1 MSKAVGVEQGWRF
14 TARDPEGRRFTGIVD
29 AASEGEARRIL
40 TEQMLTPVSL
50 EAAAPEA
57 LPKVRGSADPK
68 ALTVFTRQ
76 FATLVDAALPLLT
89 TVEMLASLTT
99 DRSLRAALRRVARDI
114 NGGASLSDALR
125 AHPRVF
131 PPIYVHMVEAGEV
144 GGTLPQALERVAVYL
159 EASQALRE
167 RLLGAMVYPAV
178 VLSVAVLAVGAILT
192 FVVPVFA
199 ELFAS
204 EGVDLPMSTTVLMAA
219 STLIRRYWVVVFVVA
234 GTLVLLLR
242 QLVKSE
248 GGRRWVDFLLLRLPV
263 IGGLTRKAA
272 VARLTRAMA
281 SMLHSGVM
289 LSDVLAAAARISGNG
304 EVEAAVLNARDSIHA
319 GSDLA
324 TPIAKADIL
333 PPLLAQMVKVGEESG
348 RLEEMLDKVADFF
361 EMEVKAA
368 IDGAMK
374 ALEPALI
381 VILGVV
387 LGGIVAAM
395 YTPVFDLMTSLG

>member
-1 MSKAVGVEQGWRF
+1 MSNHTEHGWRF
-14 TARDPEGRRFTGIVD
+14 AARDPEGRRLTGVVD
-29 AASEGEARRIL
+29 ATSEGEARRIL
-40 TEQMLTPVSL
+40 TEQMLSPVSL
-50 EAAAPEA
+50 EPVAVEE
-57 LPKVRGSADPK
+57 LPRVRGSADRR
-68 ALTVFTRQ
+68 ALAVFTRQ
-76 FATLVDAALPLLT
+76 FATLVDAALPLLAS
-89 TVEMLASLTT
+89 VEMLASLTT
-99 DRSLRAALRRVARDI
+99 DRALRGALRRVARDI

-131 PPIYVHMVEAGEV
+131 PSIYVHMVEAGEV
-144 GGTLPQALERVAVYL
+144 GGTLPQSLQRVAAYL

-167 RLLGAMVYPAV
+167 RIVGAMVYPAV
-178 VLSVAVLAVGAILT
+178 VLTVAILAVGAILT
-192 FVVPVFA
+192 FVVPVFSQ
-199 ELFAS
+199 LFES
-204 EGVDLPMSTTVLMAA
+204 EGVALPFSTSLLLMA
-219 STLIRRYWVVVFVVA
+219 STVTRRYWLVVLAAVV
-234 GTLVLLLR
+234 GVTL
-242 QLVKSE
+242 LVRALARTE
-248 GGRRWVDFLLLRLPV
+248 GGRRWADYLLLRVPL

-289 LSDVLAAAARISGNG
+289 LSDVLLASSRISGNG
-304 EVEAAVLNARDSIHA
+304 EVEAAVMNARDSIHA

-324 TPIAKADIL
+324 TPLAKSEIL

-361 EMEVKAA
+361 EMEVQAA

>member
-1 MSKAVGVEQGWRF
+1 MSDESEHGWRF
-14 TARDPEGRRFTGIVD
+14 AARDPEGRRLTGIVD

-40 TEQMLTPVSL
+40 TEQMLAPVSL
-50 EAAAPEA
+50 EPVAVEA
-57 LPKVRGSADPK
+57 LPRVRGSADPR
-68 ALTVFTRQ
+68 ALAVFTRQ

-89 TVEMLASLTT
+89 AVEMLAGLTT
-99 DRSLRAALRRVARDI
+99 DRALRGALRRVARDI
-114 NGGASLSDALR
+114 NGGASLSDAIR
-125 AHPRVF
+125 AHPQVF

-144 GGTLPQALERVAVYL
+144 GGTLPQSLERVSTYL
-159 EASQALRE
+159 EASHALRE
-167 RLLGAMVYPAV
+167 RILGAMVYPAV
-178 VLSVAVLAVGAILT
+178 VLSVAFLAVGAILT
-192 FVVPVFA
+192 FVVPVFGQ
-199 ELFAS
+199 LFET
-204 EGVDLPMSTTVLMAA
+204 EGVALPFSTGLLLTA
-219 STLIRRYWVVVFVVA
+219 SGFTRRYWHV
-234 GTLVLLLR
+234 TLVAVFAIAMLLR
-242 QLVKSE
+242 QVARSE
-248 GGRRWVDFLLLRLPV
+248 GGRRWVDYLLLRLPL

-289 LSDVLAAAARISGNG
+289 LSDVLLASSRISGNG
-304 EVEAAVLNARDSIHA
+304 EVEAAVMNARDSIHA

-324 TPIAKADIL
+324 TPLAKSEIL

>member
-1 MSKAVGVEQGWRF
+1 MSNQAEHGWRF
-14 TARDPEGRRFTGIVD
+14 AARDPEGKRFTGIVD

-40 TEQMLTPVSL
+40 TEQMLSPVSL
-50 EAAAPEA
+50 EPVAVEEMPR
-57 LPKVRGSADPK
+57 VRGSADPH
-68 ALTVFTRQ
+68 ALAVFTRQ

-89 TVEMLASLTT
+89 AVEMLAGLTT
-99 DRSLRAALRRVARDI
+99 DRPLRGALRRVAKDI

-125 AHPRVF
+125 AHPQVF

-144 GGTLPQALERVAVYL
+144 GGTLPQSLERISAYL

-167 RLLGAMVYPAV
+167 RILGAMVYPAV

-192 FVVPVFA
+192 FVVPVFG
-199 ELFAS
+199 ELFKS
-204 EGVDLPMSTTVLMAA
+204 ERIDLPFSTSILLTA
-219 STLIRRYWVVVFVVA
+219 SQMTRRYWPIMLVAAASVALLVRQVV
-234 GTLVLLLR
+234 R
-242 QLVKSE
+242 SE
-248 GGRRWVDFLLLRLPV
+248 AGRRWVDYLALRLPL

-289 LSDVLAAAARISGNG
+289 LSDVLLASSRIAGNG
-304 EVEAAVLNARDSIHA
+304 EVEAVMMGARDSIHA

-324 TPIAKADIL
+324 TPLAKAEIL

-381 VILGVV
+381 VILGLV
-387 LGGIVAAM
+387 LGGIIAAM

>member
-1 MSKAVGVEQGWRF
+1 MSDTAGHGWRF
-14 TARDPEGRRFTGIVD
+14 EARDAEGRRVSGVVEV
-29 AASEGEARRIL
+29 ASEGEARKLL
-40 TEQMLTPVSL
+40 TQQMLSPVTL
-50 EAAAPEA
+50 EPVRSEAPPRIRGFVDPRA
-57 LPKVRGSADPK
+57 LA
-68 ALTVFTRQ
+68 VFTRQ

-89 TVEMLASLTT
+89 VVEMLASLTT
-99 DRSLRAALRRVARDI
+99 DRPLKAALQRVAKDI
-114 NGGASLSDALR
+114 NGGASLSDALS
-125 AHPRVF
+125 AHPHVF
-131 PPIYVHMVEAGEV
+131 PPIYVHMVGAGEV
-144 GGTLPQALERVAVYL
+144 GGTLPQSLERVAVYM
-159 EASQALRE
+159 ETSQSLRE
-167 RLLGAMVYPAV
+167 RLMGAMVYPAV
-178 VLSVAVLAVGAILT
+178 VLSVAVMAVGAILT

-204 EGVDLPMSTTVLMAA
+204 EGLALPISTRVLLAA
-219 STLIRRYWVVVFVVA
+219 SDITRDYWPAILVA
-234 GTLVLLLR
+234 VASLVLLAR
-242 QLVKSE
+242 QILATE
-248 GGRRWVDFLLLRLPV
+248 GGRRWSDFILLRVPV
-263 IGGLTRKAA
+263 FGNLRRKAA

-289 LSDVLAAAARISGNG
+289 LSDVLLASARISGSG
-304 EVEAAVLNARDSIHA
+304 EVEAAVMRARDSIHA

-324 TPIAKADIL
+324 TPLARAEIL

-395 YTPVFDLMTSLG
+395 YTPVFDLMTSIG